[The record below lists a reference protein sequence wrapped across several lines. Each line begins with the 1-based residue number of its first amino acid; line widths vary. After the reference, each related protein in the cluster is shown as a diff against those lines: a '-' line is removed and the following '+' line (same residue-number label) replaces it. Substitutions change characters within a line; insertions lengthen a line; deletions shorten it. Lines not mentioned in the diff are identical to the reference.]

1 MIRPHK
7 YLDIDS
13 CVLRIASLILK
24 EMIDSKIISYAEL
37 YNKIYKIVGQ
47 NIEYTFLPSL
57 NFIYLLGKIE
67 YHEENDMLELLL

>member
-1 MIRPHK
+1 MIKPHK

-13 CVLRIASLILK
+13 CVLRTGSLILK
-24 EMIDSKIISYAEL
+24 EMINSKVISYTEL
-37 YNKIYKIVGQ
+37 YSKIYKIVGQ
-47 NIEYTFLPSL
+47 NVEYTFLPSL

>member
-13 CVLRIASLILK
+13 CVLRIGSLILK
-24 EMIDSKIISYAEL
+24 EMIDSKIISYLEL
-37 YNKIYKIVGQ
+37 YNKVYEIVGQ
-47 NIEYTFLPSL
+47 NIEYTFLPAL

>member
-1 MIRPHK
+1 MIKPHK

-13 CVLRIASLILK
+13 CVLRVGSLILK

-47 NIEYTFLPSL
+47 NSEYTFLPSL